1 MVKKESSISGYP
13 VVRSE
18 CKGIPIYTYGYTFVL
33 SESPDLLISP
43 TIQLNNNSPITKVHP
58 KKSWEIS
65 SCQLGIGVPRTP
77 RMPKNDYLP
86 LESINLIDG
95 DAETCWSSRT
105 QSQSDVEPVWIRIDL
120 PLESEISKIILRKR
134 GTKTAR
140 KKVGCVLPSPG
151 AVEVG
156 MAMPAEIT
164 IKLSCD
170 AWHWNTIYSGDSGD
184 SPNRSVFTFSF
195 KPCRAKQIWIIGK
208 KFPKVENWLFSFS
221 IAEVEIYDTNNEN
234 VALASHGT
242 GVEQEKGRLTIDPE
256 TDQAVTDLVEH
267 GVDVVMALGF
277 GNRLYTE
284 EDPARKM
291 PQLWEWYYENPKPP
305 ATPKA
310 LEAWGRYVRFIAEH
324 FRDRVRYFEI
334 WNEWNIMPY
343 WGDKPNLDQYIALTR
358 IAIKILR
365 ELCPKSKI
373 VLGSYAGFCYG
384 ISGWNIEELKKR
396 ENEDSFIKAVCEF
409 ARDVDVIAWHPY
421 YQPNP
426 ESPNFLNYAEDV
438 SALKK
443 YCSTKGF
450 TGEYM
455 VTEYGFGANYPKTAG
470 PDWWGEEA
478 FSEMEK
484 AKYVAQVTVQH
495 AALGIV
501 SFFNELWTST
511 YPLDISLLR
520 RTFGSDPIVSQQ
532 PQPAYYVLR
541 NLATALEDLQ
551 PSNLSYSIRNSS
563 RAIESYAMKRDNEEA
578 IALWLKG
585 RTSDI
590 CKGEPCEVIVDTVSK
605 EAAGYDPLNGTS
617 QYLSFSIENN
627 RTILKNILIK
637 DYPIIIRLKH

>member
-1 MVKKESSISGYP
+1 M
-13 VVRSE
+13 
-18 CKGIPIYTYGYTFVL
+18 
-33 SESPDLLISP
+33 
-43 TIQLNNNSPITKVHP
+43 H
-58 KKSWEIS
+58 
-65 SCQLGIGVPRTP
+65 GIGTP
-77 RMPKNDYLP
+77 YTAGIAGILQTDQYLHFHSNHA
-86 LESINLIDG
+86 EQSI
-95 DAETCWSSRT
+95 
-105 QSQSDVEPVWIRIDL
+105 
-120 PLESEISKIILRKR
+120 
-134 GTKTAR
+134 
-140 KKVGCVLPSPG
+140 
-151 AVEVG
+151 
-156 MAMPAEIT
+156 
-164 IKLSCD
+164 
-170 AWHWNTIYSGDSGD
+170 
-184 SPNRSVFTFSF
+184 
-195 KPCRAKQIWIIGK
+195 
-208 KFPKVENWLFSFS
+208 FSFS

-242 GVEQEKGRLTIDPE
+242 GISVSSTMHTHSQEIETHRWYWPLIYDLGAKFVRFGFHDATINWHWVEQEKGRLTIDPE

-396 ENEDSFIKAVCEF
+396 ENEDSFIKAE
-409 ARDVDVIAWHPY
+409 
-421 YQPNP
+421 PNP

-551 PSNLSYSIRNSS
+551 PSNLTYSIRNSS

-617 QYLSFSIENN
+617 QHLSFSIENN